1 MGNLRIDKANNKV
14 FAKGKEIN
22 LSKKEFEVLW
32 LLASQP
38 SKTFSSED
46 IINAIMESG
55 MMIQEKQFIDM
66 LTQNICKKAGMP
78 FIQKLKEN
86 NFQFRNKYF
95 DDNEIYIP

>member
-22 LSKKEFEVLW
+22 LSKREFEVLW